1 MSYQRALFY
10 LAQLSDSPR
19 PRTARQDCV
28 QTIYCASDGVLRIA
42 LEYEPGSRLPCPLC
56 NRSCAAGFLFCRGFT
71 RKELPF
77 HELVDGPLTANHT
90 LPAADEPRPPKPPA
104 PLAENEQLAI
114 DALRR
119 GSAAGVVSETYQ
131 IPAHRLYYLRK
142 NSGPC
147 ATQRAAVG
155 ARSGLTPLVGALL
168 AAGGVPRLFSLG
180 WSARGCPERIRVQ
193 YIHFCRRLADVA
205 GARLGSVRSDGAG
218 R

>member
-1 MSYQRALFY
+1 
-10 LAQLSDSPR
+10 
-19 PRTARQDCV
+19 
-28 QTIYCASDGVLRIA
+28 
-42 LEYEPGSRLPCPLC
+42 
-56 NRSCAAGFLFCRGFT
+56 LFCRGFT

-142 NSGPC
+142 KLKIP
-147 ATQRAAVG
+147 ARAP
-155 ARSGLTPLVGALL
+155 RNALL
-168 AAGGVPRLFSLG
+168 WGLGV
-180 WSARGCPERIRVQ
+180 AR
-193 YIHFCRRLADVA
+193 
-205 GARLGSVRSDGAG
+205 
-218 R
+218 